1 MVDLASLVLGA
12 SFSVLSSLAVFKYQ
26 NWKKDV
32 SARVRFFLQA
42 RRQIYIN
49 STILNQ
55 TVSNSKA
62 LDLLLGKVS
71 FLKPYP
77 YADFYLL
84 DANFQNICAM
94 YEKYLA
100 LFLSGNVGV
109 TEFNLRSDE
118 SLQGI
123 QGLITLWND
132 YLRRYLLLYFLL
144 PFLLKK
150 ITEKYLPREKSYWDN
165 QR

>member
-1 MVDLASLVLGA
+1 
-12 SFSVLSSLAVFKYQ
+12 
-26 NWKKDV
+26 
-32 SARVRFFLQA
+32 
-42 RRQIYIN
+42 
-49 STILNQ
+49 
-55 TVSNSKA
+55 
-62 LDLLLGKVS
+62 
-71 FLKPYP
+71 
-77 YADFYLL
+77 
-84 DANFQNICAM
+84 M

>member
-84 DANFQNICAM
+84 DDTFQNICAG
-94 YEKYLA
+94 YEENLA
-100 LFLSGNVGV
+100 SFLSGNIGIA
-109 TEFNLRSDE
+109 EFKQQSDE
-118 SLQGI
+118 SLIRI
-123 QGLITLWND
+123 QGLMTLWND

-144 PFLLKK
+144 PSLLRK
-150 ITEKYLPREKSYWDN
+150 IADKYLPREKPYWDK